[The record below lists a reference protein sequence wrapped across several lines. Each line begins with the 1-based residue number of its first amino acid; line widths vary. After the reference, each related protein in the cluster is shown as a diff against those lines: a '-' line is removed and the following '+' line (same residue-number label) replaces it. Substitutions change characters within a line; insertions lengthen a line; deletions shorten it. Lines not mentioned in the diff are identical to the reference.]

1 MGILLCRQPA
11 STARRARSLRR
22 SHRWGRTIAA
32 IAGTATLTV
41 TGISAVSTNSAYAS
55 EEKPVAG
62 KDHWH
67 AAYGVYI
74 CDKYVPSV
82 ESSGNDPTGIHTHG
96 DGLIHIHPFVAAS
109 AGANA
114 VLARFFEVE
123 PLKVTGDS
131 IKVGSTTYKAGGKC
145 GTKKAT
151 VRTLVWEPG
160 KTGSPKVVTGDP
172 SKLRMYD
179 QMTFAFVYAPADA
192 VVGLPPS
199 HKELL
204 DPADLPPPPLSASEL
219 SKLPAPPA
227 KIPVP
232 ALPSGAP
239 PTKTTT
245 RDLVV
250 GTGIEAKSG
259 TRVYVRY
266 RATLWNGTE
275 LDTTSWVQGAQPAAL
290 PRLGRDRI
298 MPGLEKGLPG
308 MKVGGIR
315 QIIIPPVD
323 GLGQNGGVVKPTDT
337 LVFIVQLVAVSG
349 LTNSTPT

>member
-1 MGILLCRQPA
+1 MLNGNRRIAVLA
-11 STARRARSLRR
+11 S
-22 SHRWGRTIAA
+22 IAA
-32 IAGTATLTV
+32 MVVFGASIV
-41 TGISAVSTNSAYAS
+41 SANPSRAADD
-55 EEKPVAG
+55 KPVAG

-67 AAYGVYI
+67 VAFGVFI
-74 CDKYVPSV
+74 CDKYLQPV
-82 ESSGNDPTGIHTHG
+82 ESSGNDPTGVHTHG
-96 DGLIHIHPFVAAS
+96 DGLVHIHPFVAAS

-123 PLKVTGDS
+123 PLKVTADT
-131 IKVGSTTYKAGGKC
+131 IKVGTTTYRTGGKC
-145 GTKKAT
+145 GAKLAT

-160 KTGSPKVVTGDP
+160 KTGTPKAVSGDP

-192 VVGLPPS
+192 VVGIPPS
-199 HKELL
+199 HKELS
-204 DPADLPPPPLSASEL
+204 DPADLPPPPLTSTEL
-219 SKLPAPPA
+219 SKLPAPPS
-227 KIPVP
+227 KVPVP
-232 ALPSGAP
+232 VVSPGAP

-250 GTGIEAKSG
+250 GTGIEARSG

-275 LDTTSWVQGAQPAAL
+275 LDTTSWVQGTQPAAL
-290 PRLGRDRI
+290 PRLGRDRM
-298 MPGLEKGLPG
+298 MPGLEKGLTG

-323 GLGQNGGVVKPTDT
+323 GLGESGGVVKPTDT
-337 LVFIVQLVAVSG
+337 LIFVVQLVAVSG